1 MSEEHILTMLD
12 KKNNNRV
19 VIAMSG
25 GVDSSVSA
33 ALLRDQGYDV
43 IGVSLQ
49 LYDPVPRDA
58 ATKTK
63 TCCSL
68 DDVMDAA
75 RVAKKLGIPFEV
87 LDLRKEFRELV
98 VADFITEYAAGR
110 TPNPCIRCNERIK
123 FELLLEKAREMGA
136 ERLATGH
143 YARITVDSNGTWRLL
158 KGIDPMKDQ
167 SYFLSRMTQTQLAHA
182 CFPLGGMTKSQVVQ
196 LAKDLELEPVH
207 HGESQDICFIKG
219 RTYGEFLAN
228 QEGFVSSSGPIATVG
243 GKIIGEHP
251 GLHLFTIGQRRGINC
266 PAAQPYY
273 VVRLDPKANMLVV
286 GFKSDLLVS
295 SCGVSDINWITG
307 PPAFPARVYTRVRY
321 RSEAVCSTLIQTTDG
336 VTVVFD
342 VLQPS
347 VTPGQGAVFYREDNE
362 VLGGGWICEDLKQ
375 RARSSS

>member
-1 MSEEHILTMLD
+1 MKPLTAVAL
-12 KKNNNRV
+12 
-19 VIAMSG
+19 SG
-25 GVDSSVSA
+25 GIDSLIA
-33 ALLRDQGYDV
+33 AKLLIQQGHPVVGIHFITGFESPDNP
-43 IGVSLQ
+43 SPRKLAEQ
-49 LYDPVPRDA
+49 LSSR
-58 ATKTK
+58 
-63 TCCSL
+63 
-68 DDVMDAA
+68 
-75 RVAKKLGIPFEV
+75 LGIDVCLMDVVQP
-87 LDLRKEFRELV
+87 FRETV
-98 VADFITEYAAGR
+98 VSYFVQTYLSGL
-110 TPNPCIRCNERIK
+110 TPNPCMVCNPLIK
-123 FELLLEKAREMGA
+123 FGTVLDFALSLGA
-136 ERLATGH
+136 SHLATGH

-196 LAKDLELEPVH
+196 LAKDLGLDPVY

-228 QEGFVSSSGPIATVG
+228 QEGFVSSSGPIATVA

-321 RSEAVCSTLIQTTDG
+321 RSEAVCSTLFQTTDG
-336 VTVVFD
+336 VAVVFD
-342 VLQPS
+342 VPQPS

-362 VLGGGWICEDLKQ
+362 VLGGGWISHIPEQ
-375 RARSSS
+375 IAASS